1 MDPLH
6 DPLCDTNLSQLKATH
21 RDTSFD
27 KFILQKS
34 QFSFKLPA
42 PYLKIE
48 LEQTKKE
55 YCMPYLLP
63 SLSSLHN
70 FCVTSNIR
78 NRQQETILYF
88 YSQTVQ
94 LILCTFTVGNSY
106 VEDLVTPTI
115 KIHFDLIGT
124 SNC

>member
-6 DPLCDTNLSQLKATH
+6 DPLCDTNHIESDT

-63 SLSSLHN
+63 SLSSLHI
-70 FCVTSNIR
+70 FALPPISEID
-78 NRQQETILYF
+78 NRKQLCIV
-88 YSQTVQ
+88 YSQAVGSKIYNMMG
-94 LILCTFTVGNSY
+94 ILSPGHERLNGF
-106 VEDLVTPTI
+106 
-115 KIHFDLIGT
+115 
-124 SNC
+124 

>member
-6 DPLCDTNLSQLKATH
+6 DPLCDTNHIESDT

-78 NRQQETILYF
+78 NRQQETTLHCLF
-88 YSQTVQ
+88 ASSR
-94 LILCTFTVGNSY
+94 F
-106 VEDLVTPTI
+106 EDL
-115 KIHFDLIGT
+115 
-124 SNC
+124 